1 MDLDRVLA
9 FSRTHHRA
17 VLSTLRNDGKPQLSP
32 VLVAVDAEGRAII
45 STRETAMKT
54 RNLRR
59 RPEAFLCVFT
69 DTFFGPWVQAEG
81 TAEILSLPEA
91 LEPLVDYYR
100 LTAGEHENWDE
111 YRQAMWAEQRCLIR
125 VTIERTGPNVSG

>member
-9 FSRTHHRA
+9 FLRTHHRA
-17 VLSTLRNDGKPQLSP
+17 VLGTFRSDGKPQLSP
-32 VLVAVDAEGRAII
+32 VLVTVDAEGRAII
-45 STRETAMKT
+45 STRESAMKT

-69 DTFFGPWVQAEG
+69 DSFFGPWVQVEG
-81 TAEILSLPEA
+81 AANILSLPEA

-100 LTAGEHENWDE
+100 RTSGEHPNWDE
-111 YRQAMWAEQRCLIR
+111 YRQAMRNEQRCLIR
-125 VTIERTGPNVSG
+125 IAIERVGPSVSG

>member
-9 FSRTHHRA
+9 FSRSHHRA
-17 VLSTLRNDGKPQLSP
+17 VLGTLRSDGKPQLSP
-32 VLVAVDAEGRAII
+32 VLVAVDAEGHAII

-125 VTIERTGPNVSG
+125 ITVERVGPNVSG